1 MGSIV
6 AGGLALVVLTAGCDR
21 LGTPHQRA
29 ERLLDQGDYAQAIA
43 AYDSAIAAGDNLAVA
58 YANRCYAHSA
68 LDENDAAVADCSE
81 ALKLTPDDPEIL
93 NNRGVAYLSLRKYD
107 EGLADFSAALKLRP
121 DYPEAMANRGR
132 AYLEK
137 KDFQLAVDELTK
149 AIALKADLAEA
160 FGNRGQAYEGLA
172 EADKALDDYAEAI
185 RLSQDLQAYFNR
197 AMLEM
202 TLGRFDDAYED
213 FKAIVDRSKDDD
225 SYLRYVAQQQVN
237 FLANRPKGFDPD
249 APVTPDDGAAGS
261 AEPVP
266 FGTVTVAP

>member
-1 MGSIV
+1 MV
-6 AGGLALVVLTAGCDR
+6 VVGGCALVLMSAGCDR
-21 LGTPHQRA
+21 FGTPHQRA
-29 ERLLDQGDYAQAIA
+29 ERFLKQGDFVQAIA
-43 AYDSAIAAGDNLAVA
+43 AYDGAIAAGDNVAVA

-107 EGLADFSAALKLRP
+107 EAMADFSAALKLRP

-160 FGNRGQAYEGLA
+160 YGNRGQAYEGLA
-172 EADKALDDYAEAI
+172 EADKALEDYGKAI
-185 RLSQDLQAYFNR
+185 SLSQDLQAYFNR

-202 TLGRFDDAYED
+202 TLGRFDESYGD

-249 APVTPDDGAAGS
+249 APAPAATI
-261 AEPVP
+261 ATDALQPAPVS
-266 FGTVTVAP
+266 TVTVAP